1 MGLHRVLRRY
11 RKLGVSAT
19 ADYLRRRLNNRVIAL
34 ANQVGPVRR
43 TCPCCQWHGMRFL
56 DFAGHGY
63 GAPDYVCPRC
73 GSHPRH
79 RGLFFFLQRQLDAL
93 PSASAILHFA
103 PEPAL
108 VSVFAARPDFV
119 YVTTDLTMRGVTLK
133 SNVLALPFRDGNFSL
148 IVASHVLEH
157 LRDDAPALSEMSRVL
172 RSDGHAIIMVP
183 TFADWNARETEE
195 FGAPNPLWDD
205 HWRIYGSDLPLRMK
219 RAGLTCN
226 AERFTSFLTPQQ
238 FADYGITE
246 DTIFVATK
254 KP

>member
-19 ADYLRRRLNNRVIAL
+19 ADYLRHRLNNRVIAL

-43 TCPCCQWHGMRFL
+43 TCPCCNWRGMRFL

-79 RGLFFFLQRQLDAL
+79 RGLFFFLERQLDAL

-108 VSVFAARPDFV
+108 GTVFAPRKDLVF
-119 YVTTDLTMRGVTLK
+119 VTTDLAMKAVTLK

-148 IVASHVLEH
+148 IAASHVLDH
-157 LRDDAPALSEMSRVL
+157 LRDATPALPEISRVL
-172 RSDGHAIIMVP
+172 RS
-183 TFADWNARETEE
+183 
-195 FGAPNPLWDD
+195 
-205 HWRIYGSDLPLRMK
+205 
-219 RAGLTCN
+219 
-226 AERFTSFLTPQQ
+226 
-238 FADYGITE
+238 
-246 DTIFVATK
+246 
-254 KP
+254 